1 MNKKTVL
8 KKTILAVSIAM
19 LTACGGSGNN
29 SDIAPVAS
37 TSTIEGVITGFG
49 SIYVNGV
56 EYETDNASIEID
68 GNPSIETSLGIGDVV
83 VLQGSINAD
92 GLTGVANRVSSVD
105 ELEGYVLDLSN
116 LNVGVGS
123 INVMGQVVNITID
136 TVFDSN
142 TLNSIDELSI
152 NDIVEISGFSDGNGN
167 ILATRVETQ
176 QSADNV
182 ELKGVISNLDI
193 DALVF
198 TIGTLT
204 IDFSSA
210 FEVPAILNNG
220 LLVEVKTQTV
230 LTGSLIDGFVL
241 IASQVEIEDDGGF
254 EFDEGVEIERQ
265 GLVSDVTDTTFL
277 FNGELIQIAS
287 LKVDDDFASLE
298 NGMLITAEGFID
310 ANGVFIIEKIENI
323 ELSDFEFEGL
333 VTAKTETEVTV
344 TNNGVEITFIVN
356 NSTRLMDEQ
365 DEGVTPIRF
374 FSLADV
380 ALGEYL
386 TLKYFVDINGKNI
399 ATELEREDNPTL
411 LIASRG
417 L

>member
-19 LTACGGSGNN
+19 LTACGGSDNN
-29 SDIAPVAS
+29 NDIVPVS
-37 TSTIEGVITGFG
+37 SISTIEGVITGFG

-116 LNVGVGS
+116 LNAGIGS
-123 INVMGQVVNITID
+123 INVMGQIVNITID

-230 LTGSLIDGFVL
+230 LTGSLVDGFVL